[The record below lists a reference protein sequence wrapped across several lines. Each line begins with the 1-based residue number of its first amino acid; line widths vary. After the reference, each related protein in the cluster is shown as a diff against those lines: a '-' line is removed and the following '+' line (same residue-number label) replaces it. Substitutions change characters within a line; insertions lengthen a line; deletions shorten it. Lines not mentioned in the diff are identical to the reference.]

1 MAEALARQAVAALAA
16 AGATLATAESLTG
29 GMLGEKITGVSGSSA
44 IYRGGVISYCNAV
57 KAAVLGVSAWDLET
71 LGAVSAPVAKQMAR
85 GARRVLAADYALSTT
100 GIAGPNSD
108 ETGKPVGLVYIACCG
123 PAGCR
128 VRELRLT
135 GDRAAIRQATCHA
148 ALQLLLETL
157 A

>member
-44 IYRGGVISYCNAV
+44 IYRGGDISYCNAV
-57 KAAVLGVSAWDLET
+57 KAGVLGVSQEDLDT
-71 LGAVSAPVAKQMAR
+71 LGAVSAPVAEQMAQ
-85 GARRVLAADYALSTT
+85 GARQRLAADYALSTT

-108 ETGKPVGLVYIACCG
+108 ETGKPVGLVYIACADH
-123 PAGCR
+123 AGCR
-128 VRELRLT
+128 VRQLHLT
-135 GDRAAIRQATCHA
+135 GDRAAIRQATCRA

>member
-29 GMLGEKITGVSGSSA
+29 GMLGERITSVSGSSA
-44 IYRGGVISYCNAV
+44 VYRGGVISYCNAV
-57 KAAVLGVSAWDLET
+57 KAGALGVSQEDLDT
-71 LGAVSAPVAKQMAR
+71 LGAVSAPVAEQMAQ
-85 GARRVLAADYALSTT
+85 GARQRLAADYALSTT

-108 ETGKPVGLVYIACCG
+108 ETGKPVGLVYIACAG
-123 PAGCR
+123 PRGCR
-128 VRELRLT
+128 VQELHLA
-135 GDRAAIRQATCHA
+135 GDRAAIRQATCRA